1 MCAALPAQG
10 YILLLLRSDASLL
23 GLKYLTI
30 LIYTFLNPPIR
41 HRYEEKDHAGQVV
54 GAPQSA
60 AARIYTGRFIS
71 IGAHWLLTIWLS
83 PFCTF
88 KAILVDGE
96 AAIRCTK
103 YTMPAGAFCFWNGVS
118 STLSPL
124 RARAH
129 VLAPCTSDMRVHH
142 ALHARNPGHLCSNA
156 DFEKGGLTVHISS
169 HCHAMRLMCLRWA
182 HRCVV

>member
-71 IGAHWLLTIWLS
+71 IGAHLS
-83 PFCTF
+83 LSGCPHFAHSRPYWWTGRLQFVAPSTPCQ
-88 KAILVDGE
+88 LVLS
-96 AAIRCTK
+96 
-103 YTMPAGAFCFWNGVS
+103 VS
-118 STLSPL
+118 GMVYLPLSLPL

-129 VLAPCTSDMRVHH
+129 VLAPCTSNMRVHH
-142 ALHARNPGHLCSNA
+142 ALHARNPAHVCSNA
-156 DFEKGGLTVHISS
+156 DFEKGGLTMHIRS
-169 HCHAMRLMCLRWA
+169 HCHAMRLMSLRWA